1 MPSEL
6 FANLPSPQT
15 VELLSYEVIFGQI
28 LAEFQTRNPA
38 YSAFVESDPAIKLL
52 EVAAA
57 RELILRQRVNDAF
70 LSTLLSFAEG
80 GDLENLAV
88 FYGVTRRLNE
98 TDIELRDRTI
108 LSTQGSSAAGG
119 KSWYEYHALTASSDV
134 RAANVTS
141 PIPGNVQVAIL
152 SKVGNGVA
160 SAELLTAVRGVVA
173 ADNVRVLTDTLVVK
187 GAASFVVN
195 ITAEI
200 TFLPNAILTISDL
213 DLILRNA
220 FATDMVLGR
229 DLNLS
234 WISAVLSPFGGVQKV
249 RIVTP
254 ISDLIV
260 AGDQFA
266 TIGVLTLVDMGRGY

>member
-1 MPSEL
+1 VSSEL
-6 FANLPSPQT
+6 FANLPLPQT

-28 LAEFQTRNPA
+28 LAEFQTRNPS
-38 YSAFVESDPAIKLL
+38 YSAFVESDPVIKLL

-57 RELILRQRVNDAF
+57 REVILRQRINDAF
-70 LSTLLSFAEG
+70 LSTLLSSAG
-80 GDLENLAV
+80 SGDLDNLAV

-141 PIPGNVQVAIL
+141 PLPGNVQVAIL
-152 SKVGNGVA
+152 SKIGNGVA

-187 GAASFVVN
+187 GAASLVIN

-220 FATDMVLGR
+220 FATEMVMGR
-229 DLNLS
+229 DLTLS

-266 TIGVLTLVDMGRGY
+266 VIGTLILIDMGRGY